1 MTTFW
6 NNLLSS
12 VDNTLFKT
20 EGYMWWKHSERMLYT
35 TMNACSVI
43 QSCPT
48 LCDPMG
54 CSPPGSSV
62 CGIYQSR
69 VLECVLFPS
78 PRDLP
83 SPGIKPASLAP
94 PVLAGG
100 FFTTHTHPEGP
111 QNPCECMGGMSL
123 FLCFPPFY
131 LSLHKFYFQLCFSD
145 CLLPRWW

>member
-1 MTTFW
+1 MKTKR
-6 NNLLSS
+6 LVGR
-12 VDNTLFKT
+12 VDL
-20 EGYMWWKHSERMLYT
+20 EEKHEVYYVIVCV
-35 TMNACSVI
+35 CSVALLY
-43 QSCPT
+43 STPCN
-48 LCDPMG
+48 PMN

-111 QNPCECMGGMSL
+111 QNPCECMGGMSF

-145 CLLPRWW
+145 CLLPR